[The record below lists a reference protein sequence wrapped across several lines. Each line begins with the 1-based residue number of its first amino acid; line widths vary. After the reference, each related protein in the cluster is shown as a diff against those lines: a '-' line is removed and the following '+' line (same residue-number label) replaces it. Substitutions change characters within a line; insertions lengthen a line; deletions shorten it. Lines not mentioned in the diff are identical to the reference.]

1 MTTTYNTI
9 AKETEKAMLINVTVN
24 WADNCHIRE
33 FWFPKSVV
41 TILNEKTMEI
51 KDWFADK
58 MSKENAFNGYR
69 MNFGI

>member
-33 FWFPKSVV
+33 FWFP
-41 TILNEKTMEI
+41 MEI